1 MSTAST
7 EGTLPARPAVP
18 TPTLVQEPSLSP
30 APSPEPDVARSSS
43 SATEPPRAPTGSTA
57 PPGGVSTASPGPHAD
72 AILDRA
78 VIVAL
83 DVEWRP
89 EHELSAEQVVEQRA
103 RVQTVQDEVLL
114 ALGRHGRLRRP
125 LHETAQ
131 TALLVDPHGLA
142 LLRGHPRVVSVSD
155 DGKAPAT
162 GG

>member
-1 MSTAST
+1 MSTGST
-7 EGTLPARPAVP
+7 EGTLPARPPVP

-43 SATEPPRAPTGSTA
+43 SATEPPRAPT
-57 PPGGVSTASPGPHAD
+57 ASPGRHAD
-72 AILDRA
+72 ADLDRA

-83 DVEWRP
+83 AVEWRP

-131 TALLVDPHGLA
+131 AALLVDPHGLA

-162 GG
+162 AG